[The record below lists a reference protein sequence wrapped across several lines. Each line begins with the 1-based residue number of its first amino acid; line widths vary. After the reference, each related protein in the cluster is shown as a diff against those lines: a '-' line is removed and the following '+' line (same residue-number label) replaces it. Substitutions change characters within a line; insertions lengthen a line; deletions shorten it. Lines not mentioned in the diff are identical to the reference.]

1 MAAHAYHEEFR
12 RYQAAQLEWQ
22 QTAGELW
29 RFVHGEQF
37 TPEEKSDLERLGFA
51 TVPINVIFPAVEQAV
66 SLLTANN
73 PSFQAVA
80 REDSDRRIAAVISY
94 LLNYVWVQC
103 QARAE
108 LKRAVRDYYIM
119 GRGVIKAY
127 WDPEADY
134 GRGEII
140 IRALNP
146 LSVYPSPNTQDQ
158 YWRDA
163 ESIYC
168 EHLLSKE
175 QILKRWPDA
184 GPLLDQLDMADETAR
199 VLLSLFSPTGDPQ
212 RPLYRVLE
220 RYAIDTLVLLH
231 VKHLDTTYEEITYD
245 TLEALLNR
253 DVWAILDEQLQPR
266 SYVTTPY
273 QVERYAQLYEQGQ
286 DMGEDVR
293 RIQLPPPQEGMPP
306 AALLL
311 RPARLAE
318 AHAARAVDVRKA
330 PVRRCRYT
338 IIMGQ
343 EIYWE
348 GYIETDTYPVVPLQ
362 GIAGRSP
369 YPLSD
374 VAMVR
379 DVQRLLNKLYMLVL
393 ANIQTGNSPKILVPR
408 GAINLDEWLVEMRR
422 PGVAVLQYDPM
433 PDTPGPTVV
442 APQPLPNMLL
452 NTIEGLIGL
461 IERKLGI
468 YSVMQGDPRQAP
480 YTYRGTLAIDEY
492 GQRRIRSKLD
502 DIEGALVQL
511 GRAVL
516 QMAQA
521 YYRYE
526 KTFRIVAPNGITQ
539 TFQIGAPFDDLS
551 GEVVRVRDIS
561 VGSYDVIVVSGSTL
575 PSNRWL
581 LQDYY
586 LQLYQA
592 GVIDDIEVLKKA
604 EVVDAEGV
612 MARKAMMMQL
622 MAQIQQLEKMV
633 ETLSSELKKS
643 DSEIVK
649 LKRKLQVDT
658 FRHQLQTFLLDL
670 KKAKELFEARTAD
683 ELRRRREM
691 TELER
696 KLVRLTEQL
705 TRNRMAENGNP
716 KEMDTEGDQAARSL
730 SGEGT

>member
-12 RYQAAQLEWQ
+12 RYQSAQLEWQ
-22 QTAGELW
+22 QQAGELW

-37 TPEEKSDLERLGFA
+37 TASEREELERLGFA
-51 TVPINVIFPAVEQAV
+51 TVPINVLFPAVEQAV

-73 PSFQAVA
+73 PAFQVTA
-80 REDSDRRIAAVISY
+80 REDTDRRIASVISA
-94 LLNYVWVQC
+94 LLNYIWVQS

-140 IRALNP
+140 IRAVNP
-146 LSVYPSPNTQDQ
+146 LAVYPSPNTQDQ

-163 ESIYC
+163 ESIFC
-168 EHLLSKE
+168 EHLLSKD
-175 QILKRWPDA
+175 QILQRWSDA
-184 GPLLDQLDMADETAR
+184 GPLLEQLELADETSR
-199 VLLSLFSPTGDPQ
+199 FLLSLTNFSSDPQ

-220 RYAIDTLVLLH
+220 RYGLDTLVLLH
-231 VKHLDTTYEEITYD
+231 IRHRDTGYEEVTYD
-245 TLEALLNR
+245 ALEEVLGR
-253 DVWAILDEQLQPR
+253 DIWVILDEQLQPR
-266 SYVTTPY
+266 AYVTTPY
-273 QVERYAQLYEQGQ
+273 QVERYASLYEQGE
-286 DMGEDVR
+286 DMGEGVR

-306 AALLL
+306 ALLLL
-311 RPARLAE
+311 RPAKMAE
-318 AHAARAVDVRKA
+318 AHAAQAVDVRRA

-374 VAMVR
+374 VALVK

-452 NTIEGLIGL
+452 STIEGLISL

-468 YSVMQGDPRQAP
+468 YSVMQGDPKQAP

-521 YYRYE
+521 YYTTE

-539 TFQIGAPFDDLS
+539 TYQIGAPYDDLS

-561 VGSYDVIVVSGSTL
+561 TGNYDVIVVSGSTL

-592 GVIDDIEVLKKA
+592 GVIDDIEVLKKS

-612 MARKAMMMQL
+612 MARKTMMMQL
-622 MAQIQQLEKMV
+622 MAQIQQLERMV
-633 ETLSSELKKS
+633 ERMSRELAKS
-643 DSEIVK
+643 DAEIVK

-658 FRHQLQTFLLDL
+658 FRHQLQSFLLDL

-696 KLVRLTEQL
+696 RLVRLTEQL
-705 TRNRMAENGNP
+705 ARKRVEENGRE
-716 KEMDTEGDQAARSL
+716 EMDSEGDQAAGGL
-730 SGEGT
+730 QGQGT